1 MTYTAEGK
9 IYDILNIQ
17 NVNEKLRKREFVL
30 EISDGQYPQLVKFE
44 LANEKCELIDKF
56 KVGDSVSVRFALR
69 GREWTNPKSEKVY
82 IVNLSAFAIEPSDS
96 STHGESKTKFTPREV
111 DKKLAEEQKLAAA
124 HFPPPNV
131 SQLEQADDLPF

>member
-9 IYDILNIQ
+9 IYDILKIQ

-56 KVGDSVSVRFALR
+56 NVGDFVSVKFSLR
-69 GREWTNPKSEKVY
+69 GREWTNPKGEKVY
-82 IVNLSAFAIEPSDS
+82 ILNLSVYAIEAGDG
-96 STHGESKTKFTPREV
+96 STSGETKTKFTPREV

-131 SQLEQADDLPF
+131 NQLEQADDLPF